1 MCVKRKALGVWCAIT
16 WYVPCCVRA
25 LDARLARCDGPGC
38 FVTRLCHE
46 LKRLRGASILCACS
60 SAGGVDEQVAPHPRA
75 GPTLAPVRHPP
86 DVPVTI
92 MMVMSQAS
100 ECYLPIILRS
110 LVPGVE
116 YQLGVTV
123 QCLEG
128 ADGGASEDCA
138 DDNFREERELSVSA
152 HQDAGSGVTQTV
164 LLKIPPPTRA
174 SRVQVTAVVVDTFP
188 GLSQEDGVLARA
200 NKLMR
205 LQENPHYVESSADCC
220 SGPGSAQRASVQ
232 GLHPIIIE
240 WATLRSDS
248 RGPRALVMPFHFR
261 DASSQQKTRG
271 RAASVLLV
279 SLKYAACGTTKEVDA
294 SSDCGDEVLFS
305 SGTQVRAADDAAAGD
320 VRVNTPP
327 KPSTLNSIPQSL
339 NPKP

>member
-1 MCVKRKALGVWCAIT
+1 
-16 WYVPCCVRA
+16 
-25 LDARLARCDGPGC
+25 
-38 FVTRLCHE
+38 
-46 LKRLRGASILCACS
+46 
-60 SAGGVDEQVAPHPRA
+60 
-75 GPTLAPVRHPP
+75 
-86 DVPVTI
+86 
-92 MMVMSQAS
+92 
-100 ECYLPIILRS
+100 
-110 LVPGVE
+110 
-116 YQLGVTV
+116 VTV

-305 SGTQVRAADDAAAGD
+305 SGTQVSAADDAAAGD